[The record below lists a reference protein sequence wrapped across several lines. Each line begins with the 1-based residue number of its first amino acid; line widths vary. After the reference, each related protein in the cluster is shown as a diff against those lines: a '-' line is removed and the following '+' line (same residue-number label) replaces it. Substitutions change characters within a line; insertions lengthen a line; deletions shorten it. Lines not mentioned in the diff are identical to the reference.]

1 MNTNAQVRN
10 VINVMDSLS
19 LFNQQV
25 LQIQDDAY
33 TLAWYMLGDAV
44 EAETVMQEAVQAAFS
59 SFSSKRT
66 DCRLLILKQIVEQCR
81 TRKPAASSSVEL
93 GIFQGLCSLED
104 QDREI
109 LLLIDVL
116 GLRYSEV
123 ACIVNQPLKEIK
135 RLLARARWKA
145 KDAHKSTD

>member
-1 MNTNAQVRN
+1 
-10 VINVMDSLS
+10 MDSLS

-81 TRKPAASSSVEL
+81 TRKPAASSSVEP
-93 GIFQGLCSLED
+93 GIFCNLCSLSE
-104 QDREI
+104 QERVI
-109 LLLIDVL
+109 LVLIDVL
-116 GLRYSEV
+116 GLDYQDASFITGI
-123 ACIVNQPLKEIK
+123 ALGKIGS
-135 RLLARARWKA
+135 LLARARWKA
-145 KDAHKSTD
+145 KDGHKSTD